1 DAEGL
6 PGSFRMRLR
15 RALAHYGITDLEPS
29 LDLGPAL
36 YRIFLAHRRAA
47 AHVPVVSELLQ
58 WRLWHPRPLFR
69 GVRGGPSRAGGEA
82 GPGRC
87 AGGVRRRGPGPP
99 RAGIPPPSAPLAAP
113 ARRAAQ

>member
-58 WRLWHPRPLFR
+58 WRLRHPQTLF
-69 GVRGGPSRAGGEA
+69 GGGRGGYRRGGGGVGG
-82 GPGRC
+82 GPGLGHPAAWVLAPR
-87 AGGVRRRGPGPP
+87 VRRHRLC
-99 RAGIPPPSAPLAAP
+99 RT
-113 ARRAAQ
+113 R